1 VSTIDSTPQLAQLVA
16 KSGDKLILHIEVQ
29 HRYDSNFERRMFSY
43 LSRLQE
49 KYTCPVH
56 SLAILADNRRHW
68 RPSSISLPILD
79 GEIQLRYPIFKL
91 LDYDLQAK
99 DLLGSENPFAV
110 FAAIDL
116 LARHV
121 RHDTGANLALKCRAM
136 QAVFQHTDWPNRTT
150 WLLLSLL
157 DQIIELPVE
166 LQSQFEDQMHSM
178 DRRRCN
184 MDIDMELMPRFAE
197 KIRDKAR
204 EEGLSQGHQ
213 QGRAEGV
220 LEGQRQTVERLLTV
234 RFGKL
239 PGETLRR
246 IRRSSLDE
254 LEIWT
259 RNLCDAPTLADVFRV

>member
-1 VSTIDSTPQLAQLVA
+1 
-16 KSGDKLILHIEVQ
+16 
-29 HRYDSNFERRMFSY
+29 
-43 LSRLQE
+43 
-49 KYTCPVH
+49 
-56 SLAILADNRRHW
+56 
-68 RPSSISLPILD
+68 
-79 GEIQLRYPIFKL
+79 
-91 LDYDLQAK
+91 
-99 DLLGSENPFAV
+99 
-110 FAAIDL
+110 
-116 LARHV
+116 
-121 RHDTGANLALKCRAM
+121 
-136 QAVFQHTDWPNRTT
+136 
-150 WLLLSLL
+150 
-157 DQIIELPVE
+157 
-166 LQSQFEDQMHSM
+166 
-178 DRRRCN
+178 